1 MSFNTEAAI
10 YRYFVTDIVS
20 NTLLAEIPF
29 EGVSYGRALKGAG
42 SFSGNIP
49 VIDKTASFNLYDSTM
64 PGKTALYVTR
74 NGICVW
80 GGIIWSRNY
89 NLVSRTL
96 DVNASE
102 WTSYL
107 HRRRVWKTWAHNLGA
122 TLVVSGGIG
131 SVTLD
136 PGFTYE
142 LAAGSSVKMSFKQI
156 DQFQYD
162 GFYTIRTS
170 PAPTDTTFSLTMTG
184 VPNGTYI
191 LVTVL
196 VNTDTYDWVKSLIDA
211 MLTDFTNL
219 EFANSEIEPGIST
232 KIGISNKQISGG
244 SATLTTAVPH
254 GLSPGQVVLV
264 RNVDQTFNGQYIVTS
279 APTTTTLTYA
289 KSGTV
294 ASAAVSVNTRT
305 VTNKQLVDYLATLT
319 TSGSHGFSVG
329 QKIVISGVDP
339 GNTFSEILNG
349 EYIIVS
355 ATSNTFSYLT
365 AGVVNIAPS
374 AVTAGATAVVT
385 PYVLVGTYG
394 PYTANSDIGGLDY
407 STNEY
412 SGVDLEPETYRG
424 FELRNI
430 GEELDKYSDRLS
442 PSRRKGTTVLELNRR
457 EGFEYRID
465 CFYDPDTASFK
476 REFQLLPISFPN
488 EPAPGEVSPISRFG
502 ADQLVFEYPGQISDF
517 TLDEKSDDA
526 VTRMWVVGNIG
537 DLGEGASQPYAAAAS
552 LELLLDGW
560 PILEDDHSENDF
572 ADEDALED
580 IAYRYLS
587 EFRPPLAD
595 ITVGVNGS
603 LQPVVGTY
611 APGDWCS
618 LVIDDEF
625 VRMRLASDLE
635 PRDTVIVRK
644 IDSYTVSV
652 PNSPT
657 FPEKVSLKLI
667 AEWEVDK
674 RG

>member
-1 MSFNTEAAI
+1 MSFNTEAAT

-29 EGVSYGRALKGAG
+29 QGVSYGRALKGAG

-80 GGIIWSRNY
+80 GGVIWSRNY
-89 NLVSRTL
+89 NLVSRKL

-107 HRRRVWKTWAHNLGA
+107 FRRRVWKTWSHNLGA
-122 TLVVSGGIG
+122 TVVVSGGIG

-142 LAAGSSVKMSFKQI
+142 IAAGSSIKLSFREIK
-156 DQFQYD
+156 DFPFD
-162 GFYTIRTS
+162 GFYTVRSS
-170 PAPTDTTFSLTMTG
+170 PAPTDTTFSIDAVG
-184 VPNGTYI
+184 VANGTYP
-191 LVTVL
+191 LVTIL
-196 VNTDTYDWVKSLIDA
+196 VNTDTYDWVKSLIDS

-219 EFANSEIEPGIST
+219 EFANSEIEPGISERVLIT
-232 KIGISNKQISGG
+232 NKRIASGA
-244 SATLTTAVPH
+244 ATITTSTPH
-254 GLSPGQVVLV
+254 GLSPGQVVLI
-264 RNVDQTFNGQYIVTS
+264 RNVDQTFNGQYIIAST
-279 APTTTTLTYA
+279 PTTTTLTYA

-294 ASAAVSVNTRT
+294 APTAVSVNTRT
-305 VTNKQLVDYLATLT
+305 VTNKQLVDYVATLT

-329 QKIVISGVDP
+329 QRVVISGVDP
-339 GNTFSEILNG
+339 GNSFSEILNG
-349 EYIIVS
+349 EYIILS
-355 ATSNTFSYLT
+355 TTANTFSYLT
-365 AGVVNIAPS
+365 SGVVNIAPS
-374 AVTAGATAVVT
+374 VVAAGATAVVT
-385 PYVLVGTYG
+385 PYVLIGTYG

-412 SGVDLEPETYRG
+412 SGIDLEPENYRG
-424 FELRNI
+424 FELRNV

-442 PSRRKGTTVLELNRR
+442 SSKRRSASPVERTD
-457 EGFEYRID
+457 GFEYRID

-476 REFQLLPISFPN
+476 REFVLLPINYPN
-488 EPAPGEVSPISRFG
+488 PPAPGEVSPISRFG
-502 ADQLVFEYPGQISDF
+502 ADELVFEYPGQISDF
-517 TLDEKSDDA
+517 SLDEKSDDA
-526 VTRMWVVGNIG
+526 VTRMWAVGNIG
-537 DLGEGASQPYAAAAS
+537 DIGEDASQPYSAAVS

-560 PILEDDHSENDF
+560 PLLEDDISENDE
-572 ADEDALED
+572 ADEATLYET
-580 IAYRYLS
+580 AARYLS
-587 EFRPPLAD
+587 EFRPPLGD

-603 LQPVVGTY
+603 LQPVVGSY

-625 VRMRLASDLE
+625 VKMRLASDLE
-635 PRDTVIVRK
+635 PRDTAIVRK
-644 IDSYTVSV
+644 IDSYTVSI
-652 PNSPT
+652 PDSPT

>member
-1 MSFNTEAAI
+1 MSFNTEAAT

-80 GGIIWSRNY
+80 GGVIWSRNY
-89 NLVSRTL
+89 NLVTRTL

-107 HRRRVWKTWAHNLGA
+107 FRRRVWKTWSHDLGA
-122 TLVVSGGIG
+122 TIVVSGGIG
-131 SVTLD
+131 AVTLD
-136 PGFTYE
+136 PGYTYE
-142 LAAGSSVKMSFKQI
+142 IAAGSSVKMSFREVK
-156 DQFQYD
+156 DFPFD
-162 GFYTIRTS
+162 GFYTVRSS
-170 PAPTDTTFSLTMTG
+170 PAPTDTTFSIDAVG
-184 VPNGTYI
+184 VANGTYP

-196 VNTDTYDWVKSLIDA
+196 VNTDTYDWVKSLIDS
-211 MLTDFTNL
+211 MLIDFTNL
-219 EFANSEIEPGIST
+219 EFANNEIEPGLSEKVLIT
-232 KIGISNKQISGG
+232 NKRIASG
-244 SATLTTAVPH
+244 SATITTSTPH
-254 GLSPGQVVLV
+254 GLSPGQVVLI
-264 RNVDQTFNGQYIVTS
+264 RNVDQTFNGQYIVASTPS
-279 APTTTTLTYA
+279 PTTLTYA

-294 ASAAVSVNTRT
+294 SPTAVSVNTRT
-305 VTNKQLVDYLATLT
+305 VTNKQLVDYVATLT

-329 QKIVISGVDP
+329 QRVVISGVDP
-339 GNTFSEILNG
+339 GNSFSEILNG
-349 EYIIVS
+349 EYIILS
-355 ATSNTFSYLT
+355 TTANTFSYLT
-365 AGVVNIAPS
+365 SGLVNIPPS
-374 AVTAGATAVVT
+374 VVAAGATAVVT

-412 SGVDLEPETYRG
+412 SGIDLEPENYRG
-424 FELRNI
+424 FELRNV

-442 PSRRKGTTVLELNRR
+442 SSKRRSASPVERTD
-457 EGFEYRID
+457 GFEYRID

-476 REFQLLPISFPN
+476 REFVLLPINYPN
-488 EPAPGEVSPISRFG
+488 PPAPGEVSPISRFG
-502 ADQLVFEYPGQISDF
+502 ADELVFEYPGQISDF
-517 TLDEKSDDA
+517 SLDEKSDDA
-526 VTRMWVVGNIG
+526 VTRMWAVGNIG
-537 DLGEGASQPYAAAAS
+537 DLGEGASQPYSAAAS

-560 PILEDDHSENDF
+560 PLLEDDISENDE
-572 ADEDALED
+572 ADETTLYETA
-580 IAYRYLS
+580 ARYLS
-587 EFRPPLAD
+587 EFRPPLGD

-625 VRMRLASDLE
+625 VKMRLASDLE
-635 PRDTVIVRK
+635 PRDTAIVRK
-644 IDSYTVSV
+644 IDSYTVSI
-652 PNSPT
+652 PDSPT

>member
-1 MSFNTEAAI
+1 MSFNTEAAT

-80 GGIIWSRNY
+80 GGVIWSRNY

-107 HRRRVWKTWAHNLGA
+107 FRRRVWKTWSHNLGA
-122 TLVVSGGIG
+122 TVVVSGGIG

-142 LAAGSSVKMSFKQI
+142 IAAGSSIKLSFREIK
-156 DQFQYD
+156 DFPFD
-162 GFYTIRTS
+162 GFYTVRSS
-170 PAPTDTTFSLTMTG
+170 PAPTDTTFSIDAVG
-184 VPNGTYI
+184 VANGTYP

-196 VNTDTYDWVKSLIDA
+196 VNTDTYDWVKSLIDS

-219 EFANSEIEPGIST
+219 EFANNEIEPGISEKVLIT
-232 KIGISNKQISGG
+232 NKQISGG
-244 SATLTTAVPH
+244 AATITTSTPH
-254 GLSPGQVVLV
+254 GLSPGQVVLI
-264 RNVDQTFNGQYIVTS
+264 RNVDQTFNGQYIIAS
-279 APTTTTLTYA
+279 APSPTTLTYA

-294 ASAAVSVNTRT
+294 APTAVSVNTRT
-305 VTNKQLVDYLATLT
+305 VTNKQLVDYVATLT

-329 QKIVISGVDP
+329 QRVVISGVDP
-339 GNTFSEILNG
+339 GNSFSEILNG
-349 EYIIVS
+349 EYIILS
-355 ATSNTFSYLT
+355 TTANTFSYLT
-365 AGVVNIAPS
+365 SGIVNIPPS
-374 AVTAGATAVVT
+374 AVAAGATAVVT

-412 SGVDLEPETYRG
+412 SGFDIEPENYRG
-424 FELRNI
+424 FELRNV

-442 PSRRKGTTVLELNRR
+442 IKRRSGTPVNVLNRR

-476 REFQLLPISFPN
+476 REFVLLPIDFPDA
-488 EPAPGEVSPISRFG
+488 PAPGEVSPISRFG

-517 TLDEKSDDA
+517 SLDEKSDDA

-537 DLGEGASQPYAAAAS
+537 DIGEDASQPYSAAS
-552 LELLLDGW
+552 ALELLLDGW
-560 PILEDDHSENDF
+560 PILEDDHSENDL
-572 ADEDALED
+572 ADEEALED
-580 IAYRYLS
+580 VAYRYLS
-587 EFRPPLAD
+587 EFRPPLGD

-603 LQPVVGTY
+603 LQPVVGSY
-611 APGDWCS
+611 APGDWCA

-625 VRMRLASDLE
+625 VKMRLASDLE
-635 PRDTVIVRK
+635 PRDTAIVRK

-652 PNSPT
+652 PDSPT

>member
-1 MSFNTEAAI
+1 MSFNTEAAT

-80 GGIIWSRNY
+80 GGVIWSRNY
-89 NLVSRTL
+89 NLVTRTL

-107 HRRRVWKTWAHNLGA
+107 FRRRVWKTWSHDLGA
-122 TLVVSGGIG
+122 TIVVSGGIG
-131 SVTLD
+131 AVTLD
-136 PGFTYE
+136 PGYTYE
-142 LAAGSSVKMSFKQI
+142 IAAGSSVKMSFREVQH
-156 DQFQYD
+156 FPFD
-162 GFYTIRTS
+162 GFYTVRSS
-170 PAPTDTTFSLTMTG
+170 PAPTDTTFSIDAVG
-184 VPNGTYI
+184 VANGTYP

-196 VNTDTYDWVKSLIDA
+196 VNTDTYDWVKSLIDS

-219 EFANSEIEPGIST
+219 EFANNEIEPGLSEKVLIT
-232 KIGISNKQISGG
+232 NKRIASG
-244 SATLTTAVPH
+244 SATITTSTPH
-254 GLSPGQVVLV
+254 GLSPGQVVLI
-264 RNVDQTFNGQYIVTS
+264 RNVDQTFNGQYIVAST
-279 APTTTTLTYA
+279 PTTTTLTYA

-294 ASAAVSVNTRT
+294 APTAVSVNTRT
-305 VTNKQLVDYLATLT
+305 VTNKQLVDYVATLT

-329 QKIVISGVDP
+329 QRVVISGVDQ
-339 GNTFSEILNG
+339 GNSFSEILNG
-349 EYIIVS
+349 EYIILS
-355 ATSNTFSYLT
+355 TTANTFSYLT
-365 AGVVNIAPS
+365 SGLVNIPPS
-374 AVTAGATAVVT
+374 VVAAGATAVVT

-412 SGVDLEPETYRG
+412 SGIDLEPENYRG
-424 FELRNI
+424 FELRNV

-442 PSRRKGTTVLELNRR
+442 SSKRRSASPVERTD
-457 EGFEYRID
+457 GFEYRID

-476 REFQLLPISFPN
+476 REFVLLPINYPN
-488 EPAPGEVSPISRFG
+488 PPAPGEVSPISRFG
-502 ADQLVFEYPGQISDF
+502 ADELVFEYPGQISDF
-517 TLDEKSDDA
+517 SLDEKSDDA
-526 VTRMWVVGNIG
+526 VTRMWAVGNIG
-537 DLGEGASQPYAAAAS
+537 DLGEGASQPYSAAAS

-560 PILEDDHSENDF
+560 PILEDDISENDE
-572 ADEDALED
+572 ADETTLYETA
-580 IAYRYLS
+580 ARYLS
-587 EFRPPLAD
+587 EFRPPLGD

-625 VRMRLASDLE
+625 VKMRLASDLE
-635 PRDTVIVRK
+635 PRDTAIVRK
-644 IDSYTVSV
+644 IDSYTVSI
-652 PNSPT
+652 PDSPT

>member
-1 MSFNTEAAI
+1 MGFNTEAAT

-29 EGVSYGRALKGAG
+29 QGVSYGRALKGAG

-80 GGIIWSRNY
+80 GGVIWSRNY
-89 NLVSRTL
+89 NLISRTL
-96 DVNASE
+96 DINASE

-107 HRRRVWKTWAHNLGA
+107 FRRRVWKTWSHDLGA
-122 TLVVSGGIG
+122 TIVVSGGIG
-131 SVTLD
+131 AVTLD
-136 PGFTYE
+136 PGYTYE
-142 LAAGSSVKMSFKQI
+142 IAAGSSVKMSFREVK
-156 DQFQYD
+156 DFPFD
-162 GFYTIRTS
+162 GFYTVRSS
-170 PAPTDTTFSLTMTG
+170 PAPTSTTFSIDAVG
-184 VPNGTYI
+184 VANGTYP
-191 LVTVL
+191 LVTVI
-196 VNTDTYDWVKSLIDA
+196 VNTDTYDWVKSLIDS

-219 EFANSEIEPGIST
+219 EFANDEIEPGLAEKVLITNKRIS
-232 KIGISNKQISGG
+232 SGA
-244 SATLTTAVPH
+244 ATITTSTPH
-254 GLSPGQVVLV
+254 GLSPGQVVLI
-264 RNVDQTFNGQYIVTS
+264 RNVDQTFNGQYIVAST
-279 APTTTTLTYA
+279 PTATTLTYA
-289 KSGTV
+289 KGGTV
-294 ASAAVSVNTRT
+294 APTAVSVNTRT
-305 VTNKQLVDYLATLT
+305 VTNKQLVDYVATLT

-329 QKIVISGVDP
+329 QRVVISGVDQ
-339 GNTFSEILNG
+339 GNSFSEILNG
-349 EYIIVS
+349 EYIILS

-365 AGVVNIAPS
+365 SGIVNIAPS
-374 AVTAGATAVVT
+374 AVAAGATAVVT

-412 SGVDLEPETYRG
+412 SGIDLEPENYRG
-424 FELRNI
+424 FELRNV

-442 PSRRKGTTVLELNRR
+442 SSKRRSASPVERTD
-457 EGFEYRID
+457 GFEYRID
-465 CFYDPDTASFK
+465 CFYDPNTASFK
-476 REFQLLPISFPN
+476 REFVLLPINYPN
-488 EPAPGEVSPISRFG
+488 PPAPGEVSPISRFG
-502 ADQLVFEYPGQISDF
+502 ADELVFEYPGQISDF
-517 TLDEKSDDA
+517 SLDEKSDDA
-526 VTRMWVVGNIG
+526 VTRMWAVGNIG
-537 DLGEGASQPYAAAAS
+537 DLGEGASQPYSAAAS

-560 PILEDDHSENDF
+560 PILEDDVSENDEV
-572 ADEDALED
+572 DEVALYET
-580 IAYRYLS
+580 ASRYLS

-603 LQPVVGTY
+603 LNPVVGTY

-625 VRMRLASDLE
+625 VKMRLASDLE

-652 PNSPT
+652 GNSPT

>member
-1 MSFNTEAAI
+1 MGFNTEAAT

-29 EGVSYGRALKGAG
+29 QGVSYGRALKGAG

-80 GGIIWSRNY
+80 GGVIWSRNY
-89 NLVSRTL
+89 NLISRTL
-96 DVNASE
+96 DINASE

-107 HRRRVWKTWAHNLGA
+107 FRRRVWKTWSHDLGA
-122 TLVVSGGIG
+122 TIVVSGGIG
-131 SVTLD
+131 AVTLD
-136 PGFTYE
+136 PGYTYE
-142 LAAGSSVKMSFKQI
+142 IAAGSSVKMSFREVQH
-156 DQFQYD
+156 FPFD
-162 GFYTIRTS
+162 GFYTVRSS
-170 PAPTDTTFSLTMTG
+170 PAPTSTTFSIDAVG
-184 VPNGTYI
+184 VANGTYP

-196 VNTDTYDWVKSLIDA
+196 VNTDTYDWVKSLIDS

-219 EFANSEIEPGIST
+219 EFANDEIEPGLAEKVLITNKRIASGFATITTST
-232 KIGISNKQISGG
+232 
-244 SATLTTAVPH
+244 AH
-254 GLSPGQVVLV
+254 GLSPGQVVLI
-264 RNVDQTFNGQYIVTS
+264 RNVDQTFNGQYIVAST
-279 APTTTTLTYA
+279 PTATTLTYA

-294 ASAAVSVNTRT
+294 APTAVSVNTRT
-305 VTNKQLVDYLATLT
+305 VTNKQLVDYVATLT

-329 QKIVISGVDP
+329 QRVVISGVDQ
-339 GNTFSEILNG
+339 GNSFSEILNG
-349 EYIIVS
+349 EYIILS

-365 AGVVNIAPS
+365 SGIVNIAPS
-374 AVTAGATAVVT
+374 AVAAGATAVVT

-394 PYTANSDIGGLDY
+394 PYTANSDIGGVDY

-412 SGVDLEPETYRG
+412 SGIDLEPENYRG
-424 FELRNI
+424 FELRNV

-442 PSRRKGTTVLELNRR
+442 SSKRRSASPVERTD
-457 EGFEYRID
+457 GFEYRID
-465 CFYDPDTASFK
+465 CFYDPNTASFK
-476 REFQLLPISFPN
+476 REFVLLPINYPN
-488 EPAPGEVSPISRFG
+488 PPAPGEVSPISRFG
-502 ADQLVFEYPGQISDF
+502 ADELVFEYPGQISDF
-517 TLDEKSDDA
+517 SLDEKSDDA
-526 VTRMWVVGNIG
+526 VTRMWAVGNIG
-537 DLGEGASQPYAAAAS
+537 DLGEGASQPYSAAAS

-560 PILEDDHSENDF
+560 PILEDDVSENDEV
-572 ADEDALED
+572 DEVALYET
-580 IAYRYLS
+580 ASRYLS

-603 LQPVVGTY
+603 LNPVVGTY

-625 VRMRLASDLE
+625 VKMRLASDLE

-652 PNSPT
+652 GNSPT

>member
-1 MSFNTEAAI
+1 MSFNTEAAT

-80 GGIIWSRNY
+80 GGVIWSRNY
-89 NLVSRTL
+89 NLVSRKL

-107 HRRRVWKTWAHNLGA
+107 FRRRVWKTWSHDLGA
-122 TLVVSGGIG
+122 TIVVSGGIG
-131 SVTLD
+131 AVTLD
-136 PGFTYE
+136 PGYTYE
-142 LAAGSSVKMSFKQI
+142 IGAGSSVKMSFREVQH
-156 DQFQYD
+156 FPFD
-162 GFYTIRTS
+162 GFYTVRSS
-170 PAPTDTTFSLTMTG
+170 PAPTATTFSIDAVG
-184 VPNGTYI
+184 VANGTYP

-196 VNTDTYDWVKSLIDA
+196 VNTDTYDWVKSLIDS

-219 EFANSEIEPGIST
+219 EFANDEIEPGLAERVLIT
-232 KIGISNKQISGG
+232 NKQIASG
-244 SATLTTAVPH
+244 SATVTTSTPH
-254 GLSPGQVVLV
+254 GLSPGQVVLI
-264 RNVDQTFNGQYIVTS
+264 RNVDQTFNGQYIVAST
-279 APTTTTLTYA
+279 PTTTTLTYV

-294 ASAAVSVNTRT
+294 APTAVSVNTRT
-305 VTNKQLVDYLATLT
+305 VTNKQLVDYVATLT

-329 QKIVISGVDP
+329 QRVVISGVDP
-339 GNTFSEILNG
+339 GNSFSEILNG
-349 EYIIVS
+349 EYIILS

-365 AGVVNIAPS
+365 SGLVNILPS
-374 AVTAGATAVVT
+374 AVAAGATAVVT

-412 SGVDLEPETYRG
+412 SGIDLEPENYRG
-424 FELRNI
+424 FELRNV

-442 PSRRKGTTVLELNRR
+442 SSKRRLASPVERTD
-457 EGFEYRID
+457 GFEYRID
-465 CFYDPDTASFK
+465 CFYDPNTASFK
-476 REFQLLPISFPN
+476 REFVLLPINYPN
-488 EPAPGEVSPISRFG
+488 PPAAGQVSPISRFG

-517 TLDEKSDDA
+517 SLDEKSDDA
-526 VTRMWVVGNIG
+526 VTRMWAVGNIG
-537 DLGEGASQPYAAAAS
+537 DLGEGASQPYSAAAS

-560 PILEDDHSENDF
+560 PILEDDISENDEQ
-572 ADEDALED
+572 DETTLYETA
-580 IAYRYLS
+580 ARYLS
-587 EFRPPLAD
+587 EFRPPLGD

-625 VRMRLASDLE
+625 VKMRLASDLE
-635 PRDTVIVRK
+635 LRDTVIVRK
-644 IDSYTVSV
+644 IDSYTVSI
-652 PNSPT
+652 PDSPT

>member
-1 MSFNTEAAI
+1 MGFNTEAAT

-29 EGVSYGRALKGAG
+29 QGVSYGRALKGAG

-80 GGIIWSRNY
+80 GGVIWSRNY
-89 NLVSRTL
+89 NLISRTL
-96 DVNASE
+96 DINASE

-107 HRRRVWKTWAHNLGA
+107 FRRRVWKTWSHDLGA
-122 TLVVSGGIG
+122 TIVVSGGIG
-131 SVTLD
+131 AVTLD
-136 PGFTYE
+136 PGYTYE
-142 LAAGSSVKMSFKQI
+142 IAAGSSVKMSFREVQH
-156 DQFQYD
+156 FPFD
-162 GFYTIRTS
+162 GFYTVRSS
-170 PAPTDTTFSLTMTG
+170 PAPTSTTFSIDAVG
-184 VPNGTYI
+184 VANGTYP

-196 VNTDTYDWVKSLIDA
+196 VNTDTYDWVKSLIDS

-219 EFANSEIEPGIST
+219 EFANDEIEPGLAEKVLITNKRIS
-232 KIGISNKQISGG
+232 SGF
-244 SATLTTAVPH
+244 ATITTSTAH
-254 GLSPGQVVLV
+254 GLSPGQVVLI
-264 RNVDQTFNGQYIVTS
+264 RNVDQTFNGQYIVAST
-279 APTTTTLTYA
+279 PTATTLTYA

-294 ASAAVSVNTRT
+294 APTAVSVNTRT
-305 VTNKQLVDYLATLT
+305 VTNKQLVDYVATLT

-329 QKIVISGVDP
+329 QRVVISGVDQ
-339 GNTFSEILNG
+339 GNSFSEILNG
-349 EYIIVS
+349 EYIILSV
-355 ATSNTFSYLT
+355 TSNTFSYLT
-365 AGVVNIAPS
+365 SGIVNIAPS
-374 AVTAGATAVVT
+374 AVAAGATAVVT

-407 STNEY
+407 STDEY
-412 SGVDLEPETYRG
+412 SGIDLEPENYRG
-424 FELRNI
+424 FELRNV

-442 PSRRKGTTVLELNRR
+442 SSKRRSASPVERTD
-457 EGFEYRID
+457 GFEYRID
-465 CFYDPDTASFK
+465 CFYDPNTASFK
-476 REFQLLPISFPN
+476 REFVLLPINYPN
-488 EPAPGEVSPISRFG
+488 PPAPGEVSPISRFG
-502 ADQLVFEYPGQISDF
+502 ADELVFEYPGQISDF
-517 TLDEKSDDA
+517 SLDEKSDDA
-526 VTRMWVVGNIG
+526 VTRMWAVGNIG
-537 DLGEGASQPYAAAAS
+537 DLGEGASQPYSAAAS

-560 PILEDDHSENDF
+560 PILEDDVSENDEV
-572 ADEDALED
+572 DEVALYET
-580 IAYRYLS
+580 ASRYLS

-603 LQPVVGTY
+603 LNPVVGTY

-625 VRMRLASDLE
+625 VKMRLASDLE

-652 PNSPT
+652 GNSPT

>member
-1 MSFNTEAAI
+1 MGFNTEAAT

-29 EGVSYGRALKGAG
+29 QGVSYGRALKGAG

-74 NGICVW
+74 DGICVW
-80 GGIIWSRNY
+80 GGVIWSRNY
-89 NLVSRTL
+89 NLISRTL
-96 DVNASE
+96 DINASE

-107 HRRRVWKTWAHNLGA
+107 FRRRVWKTWSHDLGA
-122 TLVVSGGIG
+122 TIVVSGGIG
-131 SVTLD
+131 AVTLD
-136 PGFTYE
+136 PGYTYE
-142 LAAGSSVKMSFKQI
+142 IAAGSSVKMSFREVQH
-156 DQFQYD
+156 FPFD
-162 GFYTIRTS
+162 GFYTVRSS
-170 PAPTDTTFSLTMTG
+170 PAPTSTTFSIDAVG
-184 VPNGTYI
+184 VANGTYP

-196 VNTDTYDWVKSLIDA
+196 VNTDTYDWVKSLIDS

-219 EFANSEIEPGIST
+219 EFANDEIEPGLAEKVLITNKRIASGFATITTST
-232 KIGISNKQISGG
+232 
-244 SATLTTAVPH
+244 AH
-254 GLSPGQVVLV
+254 GLSPGQVVLI
-264 RNVDQTFNGQYIVTS
+264 RNVDQTFNGQYIVAST
-279 APTTTTLTYA
+279 PTATTLTYA

-294 ASAAVSVNTRT
+294 APTAVSVNTRT
-305 VTNKQLVDYLATLT
+305 VTNKQLVDYVATLT

-329 QKIVISGVDP
+329 QRVVISGVDQ
-339 GNTFSEILNG
+339 GNSFSEILNG
-349 EYIIVS
+349 EYVILS

-365 AGVVNIAPS
+365 SGIVNIAPS
-374 AVTAGATAVVT
+374 AVAAGATAVVT

-394 PYTANSDIGGLDY
+394 PYTANSDIGGVDY

-412 SGVDLEPETYRG
+412 SGIDLEPENYRG
-424 FELRNI
+424 FELRNV

-442 PSRRKGTTVLELNRR
+442 SSKRRSASPVERTD
-457 EGFEYRID
+457 GFEYRID
-465 CFYDPDTASFK
+465 CFYDPNTASFK
-476 REFQLLPISFPN
+476 REFVLLPINYPN
-488 EPAPGEVSPISRFG
+488 PPAPGEVSPISRFG
-502 ADQLVFEYPGQISDF
+502 ADELVFEYPGQISDF
-517 TLDEKSDDA
+517 SLDEKSDDA
-526 VTRMWVVGNIG
+526 VTRMWAVGNIG
-537 DLGEGASQPYAAAAS
+537 DLGEGASQPYSAAAS

-560 PILEDDHSENDF
+560 PILEDDVSENDEV
-572 ADEDALED
+572 DEVALYET
-580 IAYRYLS
+580 ASRYLS

-603 LQPVVGTY
+603 LNPVVGTY

-625 VRMRLASDLE
+625 VKMRLASDLE

-652 PNSPT
+652 GNSPT

>member
-1 MSFNTEAAI
+1 MGFNTEAAT

-29 EGVSYGRALKGAG
+29 QGVSYGRALKGAG

-74 NGICVW
+74 DGICVW
-80 GGIIWSRNY
+80 GGVIWSRNY
-89 NLVSRTL
+89 NLISRTL
-96 DVNASE
+96 DINASE

-107 HRRRVWKTWAHNLGA
+107 FRRRVWKTWSHDLGA
-122 TLVVSGGIG
+122 TIVVSGGIG
-131 SVTLD
+131 AVTLD
-136 PGFTYE
+136 PGYTYE
-142 LAAGSSVKMSFKQI
+142 IAAGSSVKMSFREVQH
-156 DQFQYD
+156 FPFD
-162 GFYTIRTS
+162 GFYTVRSS
-170 PAPTDTTFSLTMTG
+170 PAPTSTTFSIDAVG
-184 VPNGTYI
+184 VANGTYP
-191 LVTVL
+191 LVTVI
-196 VNTDTYDWVKSLIDA
+196 VNTDTYDWVKSLIDS

-219 EFANSEIEPGIST
+219 EFANDEIEPGLAEKVLITNKRIASGFATITTST
-232 KIGISNKQISGG
+232 
-244 SATLTTAVPH
+244 AH
-254 GLSPGQVVLV
+254 GLSPGQVVLI
-264 RNVDQTFNGQYIVTS
+264 RNVDQTFNGQYIVAST
-279 APTTTTLTYA
+279 PTATTLTYA

-294 ASAAVSVNTRT
+294 APTAVSVNTRT
-305 VTNKQLVDYLATLT
+305 VTNKQLVDYVATLT

-329 QKIVISGVDP
+329 QRVVISGVDQ
-339 GNTFSEILNG
+339 GNSFSEILNG
-349 EYIIVS
+349 EYIILS

-365 AGVVNIAPS
+365 SGIVNIAPS
-374 AVTAGATAVVT
+374 AVAAGATAVVT

-394 PYTANSDIGGLDY
+394 PYTANSDIGGVDY

-412 SGVDLEPETYRG
+412 SGIDLEPENYRG
-424 FELRNI
+424 FELRNV

-442 PSRRKGTTVLELNRR
+442 SSKRRSASPVERTD
-457 EGFEYRID
+457 GFEYRID
-465 CFYDPDTASFK
+465 CFYDPNTASFK
-476 REFQLLPISFPN
+476 REFVLLPINYPN
-488 EPAPGEVSPISRFG
+488 PPAPGEVSPISRFG
-502 ADQLVFEYPGQISDF
+502 ADELVFEYPGQISDF
-517 TLDEKSDDA
+517 SLDEKSDDA
-526 VTRMWVVGNIG
+526 VTRMWAVGNIG
-537 DLGEGASQPYAAAAS
+537 DLGEGASQPYSAAAS

-560 PILEDDHSENDF
+560 PILEDDVSENDEV
-572 ADEDALED
+572 DEVALYET
-580 IAYRYLS
+580 ASRYLS

-603 LQPVVGTY
+603 LNPVVGTY

-625 VRMRLASDLE
+625 VKMRLASDLE

-652 PNSPT
+652 GNSPT

>member
-1 MSFNTEAAI
+1 MGFNTEAAT

-29 EGVSYGRALKGAG
+29 QGVSYGRALKGAG

-74 NGICVW
+74 DGICVW
-80 GGIIWSRNY
+80 GGVIWSRNY
-89 NLVSRTL
+89 NLISRTL
-96 DVNASE
+96 DINASE

-107 HRRRVWKTWAHNLGA
+107 FRRRVWKTWSHDLGA
-122 TLVVSGGIG
+122 TIVVSGGIG
-131 SVTLD
+131 AVTLD
-136 PGFTYE
+136 PGYTYE
-142 LAAGSSVKMSFKQI
+142 IAAGSSVKMSFREVQH
-156 DQFQYD
+156 FPFD
-162 GFYTIRTS
+162 GFYTVRSS
-170 PAPTDTTFSLTMTG
+170 PAPTSTTFSIDAVG
-184 VPNGTYI
+184 VANGTYP

-196 VNTDTYDWVKSLIDA
+196 VNTDTYDWVKSLIDS

-219 EFANSEIEPGIST
+219 EFANDEIEPGLAEKVLITNKRIASGFATITTST
-232 KIGISNKQISGG
+232 
-244 SATLTTAVPH
+244 AH
-254 GLSPGQVVLV
+254 GLSPGQVVLI
-264 RNVDQTFNGQYIVTS
+264 RNVDQTFNGQYIVAST
-279 APTTTTLTYA
+279 PTATTLTYA

-294 ASAAVSVNTRT
+294 APTAVSVNTRT
-305 VTNKQLVDYLATLT
+305 VTNKQLVDYVATLT

-329 QKIVISGVDP
+329 QRVVISGVDQ
-339 GNTFSEILNG
+339 GNSFSEILNG
-349 EYIIVS
+349 EYIILS

-365 AGVVNIAPS
+365 SGIVNIAPS
-374 AVTAGATAVVT
+374 AVAAGATAVVT

-394 PYTANSDIGGLDY
+394 PYTANSDIGGVDY

-412 SGVDLEPETYRG
+412 SGIDLEPENYRG
-424 FELRNI
+424 FELRNV

-442 PSRRKGTTVLELNRR
+442 SSKRRSASPVERTD
-457 EGFEYRID
+457 GFEYRID
-465 CFYDPDTASFK
+465 CFYDPNTASFK
-476 REFQLLPISFPN
+476 REFVLLPINYPN
-488 EPAPGEVSPISRFG
+488 PPAPGEVSPISRFG
-502 ADQLVFEYPGQISDF
+502 ADELVFEYPGQISDF
-517 TLDEKSDDA
+517 SLDEKSDDA
-526 VTRMWVVGNIG
+526 VTRMWAVGNIG
-537 DLGEGASQPYAAAAS
+537 DLGEGASQPYSAAAS

-560 PILEDDHSENDF
+560 PILEDDVSENDEV
-572 ADEDALED
+572 DEVALYET
-580 IAYRYLS
+580 ASRYLS

-603 LQPVVGTY
+603 LNPVVGTY

-625 VRMRLASDLE
+625 VKMRLASDLE

-652 PNSPT
+652 GNSPT

>member
-1 MSFNTEAAI
+1 MGFNTEAAT

-29 EGVSYGRALKGAG
+29 QGVSYGRALKGAG

-80 GGIIWSRNY
+80 GGVIWSRNY
-89 NLVSRTL
+89 NLISRTL
-96 DVNASE
+96 DINASE

-107 HRRRVWKTWAHNLGA
+107 FRRRVWKTWSHDLGA
-122 TLVVSGGIG
+122 TIVVSGGIG
-131 SVTLD
+131 AVTLD
-136 PGFTYE
+136 PGYTYE
-142 LAAGSSVKMSFKQI
+142 IAAGSSVKMSFREVK
-156 DQFQYD
+156 DFPFD
-162 GFYTIRTS
+162 GFYTVRSS
-170 PAPTDTTFSLTMTG
+170 PAPTSTTFSIDAVG
-184 VPNGTYI
+184 VANGTYP
-191 LVTVL
+191 LVTVI
-196 VNTDTYDWVKSLIDA
+196 VNTDTYDWVKSLIDS

-219 EFANSEIEPGIST
+219 EFANDEIEPGLAEKVLITNTRIS
-232 KIGISNKQISGG
+232 SGA
-244 SATLTTAVPH
+244 ATITTSPPH
-254 GLSPGQVVLV
+254 GLSPGQVVLI
-264 RNVDQTFNGQYIVTS
+264 RNVDQTFNGQYIVAST
-279 APTTTTLTYA
+279 PTATTLTYA
-289 KSGTV
+289 KGGTV
-294 ASAAVSVNTRT
+294 APTAVSVNTRT
-305 VTNKQLVDYLATLT
+305 VTNKQLVDYVATLT

-329 QKIVISGVDP
+329 QRVVISGVDQ
-339 GNTFSEILNG
+339 GNSFSEILNG
-349 EYIIVS
+349 EYIILS
-355 ATSNTFSYLT
+355 TTANTFSYLT
-365 AGVVNIAPS
+365 SGLVNIAPS
-374 AVTAGATAVVT
+374 AVAAGATAVVT
-385 PYVLVGTYG
+385 PYVLIGTYG

-412 SGVDLEPETYRG
+412 SGIDLEPENYRG
-424 FELRNI
+424 FELRNV

-442 PSRRKGTTVLELNRR
+442 SSKRRSASPVERTD
-457 EGFEYRID
+457 GFEYRID
-465 CFYDPDTASFK
+465 CFYDPNTASFK
-476 REFQLLPISFPN
+476 REFVLLPINYPN
-488 EPAPGEVSPISRFG
+488 PPAPGEVSPISRFG
-502 ADQLVFEYPGQISDF
+502 ADELVFEYPGQISDF
-517 TLDEKSDDA
+517 SLDEKSDDA
-526 VTRMWVVGNIG
+526 VTRMWAVGNIG
-537 DLGEGASQPYAAAAS
+537 DLGESASQPYSAAAS

-560 PILEDDHSENDF
+560 PILEDDVSENDEV
-572 ADEDALED
+572 DEVALYET
-580 IAYRYLS
+580 ASRYLS

-603 LQPVVGTY
+603 LNPVVGTY

-625 VRMRLASDLE
+625 VKMRLASDLE

-652 PNSPT
+652 GNSPT

>member
-1 MSFNTEAAI
+1 MSFNTEAAV

-29 EGVSYGRALKGAG
+29 ESVSYGRALKGAG

-107 HRRRVWKTWAHNLGA
+107 HRRRVWKTWSHNLGA

-136 PGFTYE
+136 PGYAYE
-142 LAAGSSVKMSFKQI
+142 IAAGSSVKVKFRQI
-156 DQFQYD
+156 DDFPYD

-170 PAPTDTTFSLTMTG
+170 PAPTATTFSLTMAG
-184 VPNGTYI
+184 VPNGTYTLI
-191 LVTVL
+191 TVV

-211 MLTDFTNL
+211 MLLDFTNL

-232 KIGISNKQISGG
+232 KIVISNKQISGG

-254 GLSPGQVVLV
+254 GVSPGQVVLI
-264 RNVDQTFNGQYIVTS
+264 RNVDQTFNGQYIVAST
-279 APTTTTLTYA
+279 PNPTTLTYA
-289 KSGTV
+289 KSGSV
-294 ASAAVSVNTRT
+294 ASTPVSVNTRT
-305 VTNKQLVDYLATLT
+305 VTNKQLIDYLATLT

-329 QKIVISGVDP
+329 QKVVISGVDP

-349 EYIIVS
+349 EYIILS
-355 ATSNTFSYLT
+355 TTANTFSYLT

-374 AVTAGATAVVT
+374 AVAAGATAVVT

-407 STNEY
+407 STDEY

-424 FELRNI
+424 FELRNV

-442 PSRRKGTTVLELNRR
+442 PSKRKGTTVLELNRR

-476 REFQLLPISFPN
+476 REFQLLPISFPD

-580 IAYRYLS
+580 VAYRYLS

-657 FPEKVSLKLI
+657 FPEKVTLKLI

>member
-1 MSFNTEAAI
+1 MSFNTEAAT

-80 GGIIWSRNY
+80 GGVIWSRNY
-89 NLVSRTL
+89 NLVSRKL

-107 HRRRVWKTWAHNLGA
+107 FRRRVWKTWSHNLGA
-122 TLVVSGGIG
+122 TVVVSGGIG

-142 LAAGSSVKMSFKQI
+142 IAAGSSIKLSFREIK
-156 DQFQYD
+156 DFPFD
-162 GFYTIRTS
+162 GFYTVRSS
-170 PAPTDTTFSLTMTG
+170 PAPTDTTFSIDAVG
-184 VPNGTYI
+184 VANGTYP
-191 LVTVL
+191 LVTIL
-196 VNTDTYDWVKSLIDA
+196 VNTDTYDWVKSLIDS

-219 EFANSEIEPGIST
+219 EFANSEIEPGISERVLIT
-232 KIGISNKQISGG
+232 NKRIASGA
-244 SATLTTAVPH
+244 ATITTATPH
-254 GLSPGQVVLV
+254 GLSPGQVVLI
-264 RNVDQTFNGQYIVTS
+264 RNVDQTFNGQYIIAST
-279 APTTTTLTYA
+279 PTTTTLTYA

-294 ASAAVSVNTRT
+294 APTAVSVNTRT
-305 VTNKQLVDYLATLT
+305 VTNKQLVDYVATLT

-329 QKIVISGVDP
+329 QRVVISGVDP
-339 GNTFSEILNG
+339 GNSFSEILNG
-349 EYIIVS
+349 EYIILS
-355 ATSNTFSYLT
+355 TTANTFSYLT
-365 AGVVNIAPS
+365 SGVVNIAPS
-374 AVTAGATAVVT
+374 VVAAGATAVVT
-385 PYVLVGTYG
+385 PYVLIGTYG

-407 STNEY
+407 STDEY
-412 SGVDLEPETYRG
+412 SGIDLEPENYRG
-424 FELRNI
+424 FELRNV

-442 PSRRKGTTVLELNRR
+442 SSKRRSASPVERTD
-457 EGFEYRID
+457 GFEYRID

-476 REFQLLPISFPN
+476 REFVLLPINYPN
-488 EPAPGEVSPISRFG
+488 PPAPGQVSPISRFG

-517 TLDEKSDDA
+517 SLDEKSDDA
-526 VTRMWVVGNIG
+526 VTRMWAVGNIG
-537 DLGEGASQPYAAAAS
+537 DIGEDASQPYSAAVS

-560 PILEDDHSENDF
+560 PLLEDDISENDE
-572 ADEDALED
+572 ADEATLYET
-580 IAYRYLS
+580 AARYLS
-587 EFRPPLAD
+587 EFRPPLGD

-603 LQPVVGTY
+603 LQPVVGSY

-625 VRMRLASDLE
+625 VKMRLASDLE
-635 PRDTVIVRK
+635 PRDTAIVRK
-644 IDSYTVSV
+644 IDSYTVSI
-652 PNSPT
+652 PDSPT

>member
-1 MSFNTEAAI
+1 MSFNTEAAV

-80 GGIIWSRNY
+80 GGVIWSRNY
-89 NLVSRTL
+89 NLVSRKL

-107 HRRRVWKTWAHNLGA
+107 FRRRVWKTWSHDLGA
-122 TLVVSGGIG
+122 TIVVSGGIG
-131 SVTLD
+131 AVTLD
-136 PGFTYE
+136 PGYTYE
-142 LAAGSSVKMSFKQI
+142 IAAGSSVKMSFREVK
-156 DQFQYD
+156 DFPFD
-162 GFYTIRTS
+162 GFYTVRSS
-170 PAPTDTTFSLTMTG
+170 PAPTDTTFSIDAVG
-184 VPNGTYI
+184 VANGTYP

-196 VNTDTYDWVKSLIDA
+196 VNTDTYDWVKSLIDS

-219 EFANSEIEPGIST
+219 EFANNEIEPGLSEKVLIT
-232 KIGISNKQISGG
+232 NKRIASG
-244 SATLTTAVPH
+244 SATITTSTPH
-254 GLSPGQVVLV
+254 GLSPGQVVLI
-264 RNVDQTFNGQYIVTS
+264 RNVDQTFNGQYIVASTPS
-279 APTTTTLTYA
+279 PTTLTYA

-294 ASAAVSVNTRT
+294 APTAVSVNTRT
-305 VTNKQLVDYLATLT
+305 VTSKQLVDYVATLT

-329 QKIVISGVDP
+329 QRVVISGVDP
-339 GNTFSEILNG
+339 GNSFSEILNG
-349 EYIIVS
+349 EYIILS
-355 ATSNTFSYLT
+355 TTANTFSYLT
-365 AGVVNIAPS
+365 SGLVNILPS
-374 AVTAGATAVVT
+374 AVAAGATAVVT

-407 STNEY
+407 STDEY
-412 SGVDLEPETYRG
+412 SGIDLEPENYRG
-424 FELRNI
+424 FELRNV

-442 PSRRKGTTVLELNRR
+442 SSKRRSASPVERTD
-457 EGFEYRID
+457 GFEYRID

-476 REFQLLPISFPN
+476 REFVLLPINYPN
-488 EPAPGEVSPISRFG
+488 PPAPGEVSPISRFG
-502 ADQLVFEYPGQISDF
+502 ADELVFEYPGQISDF
-517 TLDEKSDDA
+517 SLDEKSDDA
-526 VTRMWVVGNIG
+526 VTRMWAVGNIG
-537 DLGEGASQPYAAAAS
+537 DLGEGASQPYSAAAS

-560 PILEDDHSENDF
+560 PILEDDISENDE
-572 ADEDALED
+572 ADETTLYETA
-580 IAYRYLS
+580 ARYLS
-587 EFRPPLAD
+587 EFRPPLGD

-603 LQPVVGTY
+603 LQPVAGTY

-618 LVIDDEF
+618 LIIDDEF
-625 VRMRLASDLE
+625 VKMRLASDLE
-635 PRDTVIVRK
+635 PRDTAIVRK
-644 IDSYTVSV
+644 IDSYTVSI
-652 PNSPT
+652 PDSPT

>member
-1 MSFNTEAAI
+1 MSFNTEAAT

-80 GGIIWSRNY
+80 GGVIWSRNY

-107 HRRRVWKTWAHNLGA
+107 FRRRVWKTWSHNLGA
-122 TLVVSGGIG
+122 TVVVSGGIG

-142 LAAGSSVKMSFKQI
+142 IAAGSSIKLSFREIK
-156 DQFQYD
+156 DFPFD
-162 GFYTIRTS
+162 GFYTVRSS
-170 PAPTDTTFSLTMTG
+170 PAPTDTTFSIDAVG
-184 VPNGTYI
+184 VANGTYP

-196 VNTDTYDWVKSLIDA
+196 VNTDTYDWVKSLIDS

-219 EFANSEIEPGIST
+219 EFANNEIEPGISEKVLIT
-232 KIGISNKQISGG
+232 NKQISGG
-244 SATLTTAVPH
+244 AATITTSTPH
-254 GLSPGQVVLV
+254 GLSPGQVVLI
-264 RNVDQTFNGQYIVTS
+264 RNVDQTFNGQYIIAS
-279 APTTTTLTYA
+279 APSPTTLTYA
-289 KSGTV
+289 KNGTV
-294 ASAAVSVNTRT
+294 APTAVSVNTRT
-305 VTNKQLVDYLATLT
+305 VTNKQLVDYVATLT

-329 QKIVISGVDP
+329 QRVVISGVDP
-339 GNTFSEILNG
+339 GNSFSEILNG
-349 EYIIVS
+349 EYIILS
-355 ATSNTFSYLT
+355 TTANTFSYLT
-365 AGVVNIAPS
+365 SGIVNIPPS
-374 AVTAGATAVVT
+374 AVAAGATAVVT

-412 SGVDLEPETYRG
+412 SGFDIEPENYRG
-424 FELRNI
+424 FELRNV

-442 PSRRKGTTVLELNRR
+442 IKRRSGTPVNVLNRR

-476 REFQLLPISFPN
+476 REFVLLPIDFPDA
-488 EPAPGEVSPISRFG
+488 PAPGEVSPISRFG

-517 TLDEKSDDA
+517 SLDEKSDDA

-537 DLGEGASQPYAAAAS
+537 DIGEDASQPYSAAS
-552 LELLLDGW
+552 ALELLLDGW
-560 PILEDDHSENDF
+560 PILEDDHSENDL
-572 ADEDALED
+572 ADEEALED
-580 IAYRYLS
+580 VAYRYLS
-587 EFRPPLAD
+587 EFRPPLGD

-603 LQPVVGTY
+603 LQPVVGSY
-611 APGDWCS
+611 APGDWCA

-625 VRMRLASDLE
+625 VKMRLASDLE
-635 PRDTVIVRK
+635 PRDTAIVRK

-652 PNSPT
+652 PDSPT

>member
-1 MSFNTEAAI
+1 MSFNTEAAT
-10 YRYFVTDIVS
+10 YRYFTTDIVS

-74 NGICVW
+74 NGVCVW
-80 GGIIWSRNY
+80 GGVIWSRNY
-89 NLVSRTL
+89 NLVTRTL

-107 HRRRVWKTWAHNLGA
+107 FRRRVWKTWSHDLGA
-122 TLVVSGGIG
+122 TIVVSGGIG
-131 SVTLD
+131 AVTLD
-136 PGFTYE
+136 PGYTYE
-142 LAAGSSVKMSFKQI
+142 IAAGSSVKMSFREVK
-156 DQFQYD
+156 DFPFD
-162 GFYTIRTS
+162 GFYTVRSS
-170 PAPTDTTFSLTMTG
+170 PAPTDTTFSIDAVG
-184 VPNGTYI
+184 VANGTYP

-196 VNTDTYDWVKSLIDA
+196 VNTDTYDWVKSLIDS

-219 EFANSEIEPGIST
+219 EFANNEIEPGLSEKVLIT
-232 KIGISNKQISGG
+232 NKRIASG
-244 SATLTTAVPH
+244 SATITTSTPH
-254 GLSPGQVVLV
+254 GLSPGQVVLI
-264 RNVDQTFNGQYIVTS
+264 RNVDQTFNGQYIVASTPS
-279 APTTTTLTYA
+279 PTTLTYA
-289 KSGTV
+289 KSGAV
-294 ASAAVSVNTRT
+294 APTAVSVNTRT
-305 VTNKQLVDYLATLT
+305 VTNKQLVDYVATLT

-329 QKIVISGVDP
+329 QRVVISGVDP
-339 GNTFSEILNG
+339 GNSFSEILNG
-349 EYIIVS
+349 EYIILS
-355 ATSNTFSYLT
+355 TTANTFSYLT
-365 AGVVNIAPS
+365 SGLVNIPPS
-374 AVTAGATAVVT
+374 VVAAGATAVVT

-407 STNEY
+407 STDEY
-412 SGVDLEPETYRG
+412 SGIDLEPENYRG
-424 FELRNI
+424 FELRNV

-442 PSRRKGTTVLELNRR
+442 SSKRRSASPVERTD
-457 EGFEYRID
+457 GFEYRID

-476 REFQLLPISFPN
+476 REFVLLPINYPN
-488 EPAPGEVSPISRFG
+488 PPAPGEVSPISRFG
-502 ADQLVFEYPGQISDF
+502 ADELVFEYPGQISDF
-517 TLDEKSDDA
+517 SLDEKSDDA
-526 VTRMWVVGNIG
+526 VTRMWAVGNIG
-537 DLGEGASQPYAAAAS
+537 DLGEGASQPYSAAAS

-560 PILEDDHSENDF
+560 PILEDDISENDE
-572 ADEDALED
+572 ADETTLYETA
-580 IAYRYLS
+580 ARYLS
-587 EFRPPLAD
+587 EFRPPLGD

-625 VRMRLASDLE
+625 VKMRLASDLE
-635 PRDTVIVRK
+635 PRDTAIVRK
-644 IDSYTVSV
+644 IDSYTVSI
-652 PNSPT
+652 PDSPT

>member
-1 MSFNTEAAI
+1 MGFNTEAAT

-29 EGVSYGRALKGAG
+29 QGVSYGRALKGAG

-74 NGICVW
+74 DGVCVW
-80 GGIIWSRNY
+80 GGVIWSRNY
-89 NLVSRTL
+89 NLISRTL
-96 DVNASE
+96 DINASE

-107 HRRRVWKTWAHNLGA
+107 FRRRVWKTWSHDLGA
-122 TLVVSGGIG
+122 TIVVSGGIG
-131 SVTLD
+131 AVTLD
-136 PGFTYE
+136 PGYTYE
-142 LAAGSSVKMSFKQI
+142 IAAGSSVKMSFREVQH
-156 DQFQYD
+156 FPFD
-162 GFYTIRTS
+162 GFYTVRSS
-170 PAPTDTTFSLTMTG
+170 PAPTSTTFSIDAVG
-184 VPNGTYI
+184 VANGTYP

-196 VNTDTYDWVKSLIDA
+196 VNTDTYDWVKSLIDS

-219 EFANSEIEPGIST
+219 EFANDEIEPGLAEKVLIT
-232 KIGISNKQISGG
+232 NKQIASG
-244 SATLTTAVPH
+244 SATITTSTPH
-254 GLSPGQVVLV
+254 GLSPGQVVLI
-264 RNVDQTFNGQYIVTS
+264 RNVDQTFNGQYIVAST
-279 APTTTTLTYA
+279 PTATTLTYA

-294 ASAAVSVNTRT
+294 APTAVSVNTRT
-305 VTNKQLVDYLATLT
+305 VTNKQLVDYVATLT

-329 QKIVISGVDP
+329 QRVVISGVDQ
-339 GNTFSEILNG
+339 GNSFSEILNG
-349 EYIIVS
+349 EYIILS
-355 ATSNTFSYLT
+355 TTANTFSYLT
-365 AGVVNIAPS
+365 AGLVNIAPS
-374 AVTAGATAVVT
+374 AVAAGATAVVT

-407 STNEY
+407 STDEY
-412 SGVDLEPETYRG
+412 SGIDLEPENYRG
-424 FELRNI
+424 FELRNV

-442 PSRRKGTTVLELNRR
+442 SSKRRSASPVERTD
-457 EGFEYRID
+457 GFEYRID
-465 CFYDPDTASFK
+465 CFYDPNTASFK
-476 REFQLLPISFPN
+476 REFVLLPINYPN
-488 EPAPGEVSPISRFG
+488 PPAPGEVSPISRFG
-502 ADQLVFEYPGQISDF
+502 ADELVFEYPGQISDF
-517 TLDEKSDDA
+517 SLDEKSDDA
-526 VTRMWVVGNIG
+526 VTRMWAVGNIG
-537 DLGEGASQPYAAAAS
+537 DLGEGASQPYSAAAS

-560 PILEDDHSENDF
+560 PILEDDVSENDEV
-572 ADEDALED
+572 DEVALYET
-580 IAYRYLS
+580 ASRYLS

-603 LQPVVGTY
+603 LSPVVGTY

-625 VRMRLASDLE
+625 VKMRLASDLE

-652 PNSPT
+652 GNSPT

>member
-1 MSFNTEAAI
+1 MA
-10 YRYFVTDIVS
+10 
-20 NTLLAEIPF
+20 
-29 EGVSYGRALKGAG
+29 
-42 SFSGNIP
+42 
-49 VIDKTASFNLYDSTM
+49 
-64 PGKTALYVTR
+64 
-74 NGICVW
+74 
-80 GGIIWSRNY
+80 
-89 NLVSRTL
+89 
-96 DVNASE
+96 
-102 WTSYL
+102 
-107 HRRRVWKTWAHNLGA
+107 
-122 TLVVSGGIG
+122 
-131 SVTLD
+131 
-136 PGFTYE
+136 
-142 LAAGSSVKMSFKQI
+142 
-156 DQFQYD
+156 
-162 GFYTIRTS
+162 
-170 PAPTDTTFSLTMTG
+170 G
-184 VPNGTYI
+184 VPNGTYTLI
-191 LVTVL
+191 TIV

-211 MLTDFTNL
+211 MLLDFTNL
-219 EFANSEIEPGIST
+219 EFANSEIEPGAST
-232 KIGISNKQISGG
+232 KIIVSNKQISGG

-254 GLSPGQVVLV
+254 GVSPGQVVLI
-264 RNVDQTFNGQYIVTS
+264 RNVDQTFNGQYIVAST
-279 APTTTTLTYA
+279 PTTTTLTYA

-294 ASAAVSVNTRT
+294 APTAVSVNTRT

-329 QKIVISGVDP
+329 QKVVISGVDP
-339 GNTFSEILNG
+339 GNSFSEILNG
-349 EYIIVS
+349 EYIILS

-374 AVTAGATAVVT
+374 VVAAGATAVVT

-424 FELRNI
+424 FELRNV

-476 REFQLLPISFPN
+476 REFQLLPISFPD

-537 DLGEGASQPYAAAAS
+537 DIGEDASQPYAAAAS

>member
-1 MSFNTEAAI
+1 MSFNTEAAV

-80 GGIIWSRNY
+80 GGVIWSRNY
-89 NLVSRTL
+89 NLVSRKL

-107 HRRRVWKTWAHNLGA
+107 FRRRVWKTWSHDLGA
-122 TLVVSGGIG
+122 TIVVSGGIG
-131 SVTLD
+131 AVTLD
-136 PGFTYE
+136 PGYTYE
-142 LAAGSSVKMSFKQI
+142 IAAGSSVKMSFREVK
-156 DQFQYD
+156 DFPFD
-162 GFYTIRTS
+162 GFYTVRSS
-170 PAPTDTTFSLTMTG
+170 PAPTDTTFSIDAVG
-184 VPNGTYI
+184 VANGTYP

-196 VNTDTYDWVKSLIDA
+196 VNTDTYDWVKSLIDS

-219 EFANSEIEPGIST
+219 EFANNEIEPGLSEKVLIT
-232 KIGISNKQISGG
+232 NKRIASG
-244 SATLTTAVPH
+244 SATITTSTPH
-254 GLSPGQVVLV
+254 GLSPGQVVLI
-264 RNVDQTFNGQYIVTS
+264 RNVDQTFNGQYIVASTPS
-279 APTTTTLTYA
+279 PTTLTYA

-294 ASAAVSVNTRT
+294 APTAVSVNTRT
-305 VTNKQLVDYLATLT
+305 VTSKQLVDYVATLT

-329 QKIVISGVDP
+329 QRVVISGVDP
-339 GNTFSEILNG
+339 GNSFSEILNG
-349 EYIIVS
+349 EYIILS
-355 ATSNTFSYLT
+355 TTANTFSYLT
-365 AGVVNIAPS
+365 SGLVNILPS
-374 AVTAGATAVVT
+374 AVAAGATAVVT

-407 STNEY
+407 STDEY
-412 SGVDLEPETYRG
+412 SGIDLEPENYRG
-424 FELRNI
+424 FELRNV

-442 PSRRKGTTVLELNRR
+442 SSKRRSASPVERTD
-457 EGFEYRID
+457 GFEYRID

-476 REFQLLPISFPN
+476 REFVLLPINYPN
-488 EPAPGEVSPISRFG
+488 PPAPGEVSPISRFG
-502 ADQLVFEYPGQISDF
+502 ADELVFEYPGQISDF
-517 TLDEKSDDA
+517 SLDEKSDDA
-526 VTRMWVVGNIG
+526 VTRMWAVGNIG
-537 DLGEGASQPYAAAAS
+537 DLGEGASQPYSAAAS

-560 PILEDDHSENDF
+560 PILEDDISENDE
-572 ADEDALED
+572 ADETTLYETA
-580 IAYRYLS
+580 ARYLS
-587 EFRPPLAD
+587 EFRPPLGD

-618 LVIDDEF
+618 LIIDDEF
-625 VRMRLASDLE
+625 VKMRLASDLE
-635 PRDTVIVRK
+635 PRDTAIVRK
-644 IDSYTVSV
+644 IDSYTVSI
-652 PNSPT
+652 PDSPT

>member
-1 MSFNTEAAI
+1 MGFNTEAAT

-29 EGVSYGRALKGAG
+29 QGVSYGRALKGAG

-80 GGIIWSRNY
+80 GGVIWSRNY
-89 NLVSRTL
+89 NLISRTL
-96 DVNASE
+96 DINASE

-107 HRRRVWKTWAHNLGA
+107 FRRRVWKTWSHDLGA
-122 TLVVSGGIG
+122 TIVVSGGIG
-131 SVTLD
+131 AVTLD
-136 PGFTYE
+136 PGYTYE
-142 LAAGSSVKMSFKQI
+142 IAAGSSVKMSFREVQH
-156 DQFQYD
+156 FPFD
-162 GFYTIRTS
+162 GFYTVRSS
-170 PAPTDTTFSLTMTG
+170 PAPTSTTFSIDAVG
-184 VPNGTYI
+184 VANGTYP
-191 LVTVL
+191 LVTVI
-196 VNTDTYDWVKSLIDA
+196 VNTDTYDWVKSLIDS

-219 EFANSEIEPGIST
+219 EFANDEIEPGLAEKVLITNKRIASGFATITTST
-232 KIGISNKQISGG
+232 
-244 SATLTTAVPH
+244 AH
-254 GLSPGQVVLV
+254 GLSPGQVVLI
-264 RNVDQTFNGQYIVTS
+264 RNVDQTFNGQYIVAST
-279 APTTTTLTYA
+279 PTATTLTYA

-294 ASAAVSVNTRT
+294 APTAVSVNTRT
-305 VTNKQLVDYLATLT
+305 VTNKQLVDYVATLT

-329 QKIVISGVDP
+329 QRVVISGVDQ
-339 GNTFSEILNG
+339 GNSFSEILNG
-349 EYIIVS
+349 EYIILS

-365 AGVVNIAPS
+365 SGIVNIAPS
-374 AVTAGATAVVT
+374 AVAAGATAVVT

-394 PYTANSDIGGLDY
+394 PYTANSDIGGVDY

-412 SGVDLEPETYRG
+412 SGIDLEPENYRG
-424 FELRNI
+424 FELRNV

-442 PSRRKGTTVLELNRR
+442 SSKRRSASPVERTD
-457 EGFEYRID
+457 GFEYRID
-465 CFYDPDTASFK
+465 CFYDPNTASFK
-476 REFQLLPISFPN
+476 REFVLLPINYPN
-488 EPAPGEVSPISRFG
+488 PPAPGEVSPISRFG
-502 ADQLVFEYPGQISDF
+502 ADELVFEYPGQISDF
-517 TLDEKSDDA
+517 SLDEKSDDA
-526 VTRMWVVGNIG
+526 VTRMWAVGNIG
-537 DLGEGASQPYAAAAS
+537 DLGEGASQPYSAAAS

-560 PILEDDHSENDF
+560 PILEDDVSENDEV
-572 ADEDALED
+572 DEVALYET
-580 IAYRYLS
+580 ASRYLS

-603 LQPVVGTY
+603 LNPVVGTY

-625 VRMRLASDLE
+625 VKMRLASDLE

-652 PNSPT
+652 GNSPT

>member
-1 MSFNTEAAI
+1 MGFNTEAAT

-29 EGVSYGRALKGAG
+29 QGVSYGRALKGAG

-74 NGICVW
+74 DGVCVW
-80 GGIIWSRNY
+80 GGVIWSRNY
-89 NLVSRTL
+89 NLISRTL
-96 DVNASE
+96 DINASE

-107 HRRRVWKTWAHNLGA
+107 FRRRVWKTWSHDLGA
-122 TLVVSGGIG
+122 TIVVSGGIG
-131 SVTLD
+131 AVTLD
-136 PGFTYE
+136 PGYTYE
-142 LAAGSSVKMSFKQI
+142 IAAGSSVKMSFREVQH
-156 DQFQYD
+156 FPFD
-162 GFYTIRTS
+162 GFYTVRSS
-170 PAPTDTTFSLTMTG
+170 PAPTSTTFSIDAVG
-184 VPNGTYI
+184 VANGTYP

-196 VNTDTYDWVKSLIDA
+196 VNTDTYDWVKSLIDS

-219 EFANSEIEPGIST
+219 EFANDEIEPGLAEKVLIT
-232 KIGISNKQISGG
+232 NKQIASG
-244 SATLTTAVPH
+244 SATITTSTPH
-254 GLSPGQVVLV
+254 GLSPGQVVLI
-264 RNVDQTFNGQYIVTS
+264 RNVDQTFNGQYIVAST
-279 APTTTTLTYA
+279 PTATTLTYA

-294 ASAAVSVNTRT
+294 APTAVSVNTRT
-305 VTNKQLVDYLATLT
+305 VTNKQLVDYVATLT

-329 QKIVISGVDP
+329 QRVVISGVDQ
-339 GNTFSEILNG
+339 GNSFSEILNG
-349 EYIIVS
+349 EYIILS
-355 ATSNTFSYLT
+355 TTANTFSYLT
-365 AGVVNIAPS
+365 AGLVNIAPS
-374 AVTAGATAVVT
+374 AVAAGATAVVT

-407 STNEY
+407 STDEY
-412 SGVDLEPETYRG
+412 SGIDLEPENYRG
-424 FELRNI
+424 FELRNV

-442 PSRRKGTTVLELNRR
+442 SSKRRSASPVERTD
-457 EGFEYRID
+457 GFEYRID
-465 CFYDPDTASFK
+465 CFYDPNTASFK
-476 REFQLLPISFPN
+476 REFVLLPINYPN
-488 EPAPGEVSPISRFG
+488 PPAPGEVSPISRFG
-502 ADQLVFEYPGQISDF
+502 ADELVFEYPGQISDF
-517 TLDEKSDDA
+517 SLDEKSDDA
-526 VTRMWVVGNIG
+526 VTRMWAVGNIG
-537 DLGEGASQPYAAAAS
+537 DLGEGASQPYSAAAS

-560 PILEDDHSENDF
+560 PILEDDVSENDEV
-572 ADEDALED
+572 DEVALYET
-580 IAYRYLS
+580 ASRYLS

-603 LQPVVGTY
+603 LNPVVGTY

-625 VRMRLASDLE
+625 VKMRLASDLE

-652 PNSPT
+652 GNSPT